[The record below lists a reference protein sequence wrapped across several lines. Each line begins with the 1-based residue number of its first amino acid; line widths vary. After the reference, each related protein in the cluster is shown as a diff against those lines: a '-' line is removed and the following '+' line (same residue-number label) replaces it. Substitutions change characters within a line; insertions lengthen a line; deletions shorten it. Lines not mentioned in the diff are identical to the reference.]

1 MAIVTKDP
9 HSWFVCKDKK
19 GNTQTV
25 YNDERYEHNYPFG
38 FEVNFADIASP
49 QKNTVTLYNMSKEH
63 SRGFS
68 TDRPWCLTS
77 FGEILRLRQR

>member
-9 HSWFVCKDKK
+9 HAWFVCKDKK

-25 YNDERYEHNYPFG
+25 YNNERYEHNYPFT

-49 QKNTVTLYNMSKEH
+49 QKNTAPSNQVPTSDSH
-63 SRGFS
+63 GFS
-68 TDRPWCLTS
+68 SISPHVQYVQYPWN
-77 FGEILRLRQR
+77 IPPDH